1 MRESGYPADIA
12 AVESLVRQRPRRTV
26 LGRIGRFARAYPM
39 GFFGAVLLVF
49 FGLVAI
55 FAPLIA
61 PYSPVVQDVPN
72 RLLSPNSQF
81 LLGTDNFGRDVLS
94 RIIYGTR
101 VSLYAAFFSVTLATV
116 VGTLLGVGSGYLG
129 GRVDLVMQRLVD
141 SLMGFPPIVLAMIMV
156 VGLGPSLN
164 NVTVA
169 LAIIFTPSMI
179 RMSRSSA
186 LSVREELYVTAAK
199 TTGGSTLRIVLRHVL
214 PNSLAP
220 VFILATGFL
229 GRAIVIEAALSFLGL
244 GVPPPNPSWG
254 SMLDAGSSGH
264 LRTAPWLTVFPGVAL
279 AFVVFSFSFLGDA
292 ARDALDPRLKGR

>member
-1 MRESGYPADIA
+1 
-12 AVESLVRQRPRRTV
+12 
-26 LGRIGRFARAYPM
+26 
-39 GFFGAVLLVF
+39 
-49 FGLVAI
+49 
-55 FAPLIA
+55 
-61 PYSPVVQDVPN
+61 
-72 RLLSPNSQF
+72 
-81 LLGTDNFGRDVLS
+81 
-94 RIIYGTR
+94 
-101 VSLYAAFFSVTLATV
+101 
-116 VGTLLGVGSGYLG
+116 
-129 GRVDLVMQRLVD
+129 MQRLVD

-292 ARDALDPRLKGR
+292 ARDAPGSSTQGTLSGRRQRTVSVPGAHVSIANGPGPGRGRMYGNATGS